1 MPSASP
7 DRATINKYN
16 RKGMGV
22 CTFRAYP
29 ELKALAL
36 PIYKDKQRSQPMPG
50 VVIYRHLTHCMAHIT
65 GCHAQVGAGYTTP
78 ITGVTFVAASS
89 YRFSNLRD
97 LSPEDRVQVN
107 AFLLIKKIPNA
118 PPG

>member
-29 ELKALAL
+29 NLKALAL
-36 PIYKDKQRSQPMPG
+36 PIYKDKQRS
-50 VVIYRHLTHCMAHIT
+50 
-65 GCHAQVGAGYTTP
+65 
-78 ITGVTFVAASS
+78 
-89 YRFSNLRD
+89 
-97 LSPEDRVQVN
+97 
-107 AFLLIKKIPNA
+107 
-118 PPG
+118 